1 MALGWVGGL
10 AESQTQTVSFGIDVF
25 VAIQNHTN
33 IDPEYHG
40 KVSAMSAI
48 YQRDSK
54 HTNFTFHKSDIQR
67 QDANININIHLLQIL
82 INKFEHPYSTL
93 CLLGRQIR
101 LKIMLFTMGQ
111 NFEQYFYGKRNTSC
125 R

>member
-1 MALGWVGGL
+1 MASLNLRLKLCHSV
-10 AESQTQTVSFGIDVF
+10 DVF

-67 QDANININIHLLQIL
+67 QDTNIRYPKKKTKNHHNAPFTDI
-82 INKFEHPYSTL
+82 YSVL
-93 CLLGRQIR
+93 CIFRGLG
-101 LKIMLFTMGQ
+101 F
-111 NFEQYFYGKRNTSC
+111 
-125 R
+125 